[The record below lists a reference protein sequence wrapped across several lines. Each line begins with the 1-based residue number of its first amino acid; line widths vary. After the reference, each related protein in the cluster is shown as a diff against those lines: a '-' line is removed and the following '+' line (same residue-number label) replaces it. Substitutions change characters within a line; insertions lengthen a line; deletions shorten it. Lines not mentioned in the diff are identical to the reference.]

1 MRIDLEYLAS
11 MLDVFLNSEKAHIDL
26 NEFEKSGVNISTED
40 KSAFSE
46 KFIFHMQIAID
57 NKLIGQRNG
66 PAYDLKDVGVNQSMD
81 GHETIVVKPIRLT
94 QFGHDFA
101 CTLNN
106 KEVLLKLKSEFK
118 DAPFNVIFE
127 GGQKLLQHFMK
138 KKLDAIL
145 E

>member
-11 MLDVFLNSEKAHIDL
+11 MLDVFLDSEKAHIDL

-40 KSAFSE
+40 NLAFSE
-46 KFIFHMQIAID
+46 QFIFHMQIAID
-57 NKLIGQRNG
+57 NQLIGKRDG
-66 PAYDLKDVGVNQSMD
+66 LAYDLKDVGVNRSVD
-81 GHETIVVKPIRLT
+81 NRETIVVKPIRLT
-94 QFGHDFA
+94 QSGHDFA

-106 KEVLLKLKSEFK
+106 KEVLAKLKSEFK
-118 DAPFNVIFE
+118 DAPFNVVFE